1 MAFNLIDLILDN
13 SGAIGSRLMGI
24 SQTAERDRILEG
36 KPTHDPS
43 KKNKPA
49 ADERRKK
56 LEAEFNDVK
65 GEADSAIYVGTRTK
79 LYHSEGSIVFDAV
92 TNFDPK
98 FSTKVTSFPVED
110 GAEISDHIVNE
121 NPKFTLSAVISD
133 ASAGLNPEKGD
144 MTESDAYKGLLNL
157 RDRQELVSL
166 LTPRDTYSDLV
177 VTEIGFPKAVGDGL
191 SLKLELSFEKIR
203 RVSSELTTVFVKS
216 TGGSKKD
223 KPKQT
228 GDTANNTK
236 ETKDGGAKTPTSVP
250 PDSIAAKK
258 VQETGHVRGFFTGA
272 PP

>member
-1 MAFNLIDLILDN
+1 M
-13 SGAIGSRLMGI
+13 
-24 SQTAERDRILEG
+24 
-36 KPTHDPS
+36 
-43 KKNKPA
+43 
-49 ADERRKK
+49 
-56 LEAEFNDVK
+56 
-65 GEADSAIYVGTRTK
+65 
-79 LYHSEGSIVFDAV
+79 
-92 TNFDPK
+92 
-98 FSTKVTSFPVED
+98 
-110 GAEISDHIVNE
+110 
-121 NPKFTLSAVISD
+121 SAVISD

-223 KPKQT
+223 TPKQT

-236 ETKDGGAKTPTSVP
+236 ETKDGGAKTPTLVP
-250 PDSIAAKK
+250 PASIAAKK

>member
-13 SGAIGSRLMGI
+13 SGAIGARIMGA
-24 SQTAERDRILEG
+24 SQIAERDRILKG

-65 GEADSAIYVGTRTK
+65 GKADSAIYVGTRTK
-79 LYHSEGSIVFDAV
+79 LYHSVGTIVFDAV

-110 GAEISDHIVNE
+110 GAEISDHIINE
-121 NPKFTLSAVISD
+121 NPKFSLSAVISD
-133 ASAGLNPEKGD
+133 ASAGMNPEKGA
-144 MTESDAYKGLLNL
+144 MTERDAYKDLLDV
-157 RDRQELVSL
+157 RDRRELVSL

-177 VTEIGFPKAVGDGL
+177 LTEVGFPKAVGDGL
-191 SLKLELSFEKIR
+191 SLKVELSFEKIR

-216 TGGSKKD
+216 TGGSKTDAPKTTGNTAKD
-223 KPKQT
+223 TKP
-228 GDTANNTK
+228 DVN
-236 ETKDGGAKTPTSVP
+236 GGAVTPTEAPVKNNSKLLN
-250 PDSIAAKK
+250 IA
-258 VQETGHVRGFFTGA
+258 GG
-272 PP
+272 

>member
-43 KKNKPA
+43 KKNKPT

-65 GEADSAIYVGTRTK
+65 GKADSAIYVGTRTK
-79 LYHSEGSIVFDAV
+79 LYHSAGSIVFDAV

-110 GAEISDHIVNE
+110 GAEISDHIINE

-223 KPKQT
+223 TPKQT
-228 GDTANNTK
+228 GDTDKDNK
-236 ETKDGGAKTPTSVP
+236 ETKDGGAKPPTSVP

-258 VQETGHVRGFFTGA
+258 VQETGHVKGFLTGA
-272 PP
+272 P